1 MTFNLFLEG
10 GHLVL
15 RVILGLLDEVAQV
28 NELFL
33 VLGDLADALLHV
45 VKGGRDVLD
54 TVTAPLVDALDQLLL
69 DTIGFLG
76 QLDLKVS
83 SLHLEN
89 WEVNDVVGN
98 VQDLVFG
105 LVELVEFGG
114 DFFEGGL
121 FFGVLLRDISFEQ
134 VLDQASLVH
143 IKDVLVL
150 LVLVKKSSGCDHVL
164 LEHGLDL
171 GASILE
177 PLEVWAELEARL
189 VWQVKEGHQVLLEAQ
204 ELVGC

>member
-83 SLHLEN
+83 SLHLED
-89 WEVNDVVGN
+89 WEVDDVVGD

-114 DFFEGGL
+114 DFLEGGL
-121 FFGVLLRDISFEQ
+121 SSVFSSVIGLLNR
-134 VLDQASLVH
+134 SL
-143 IKDVLVL
+143 IRRL
-150 LVLVKKSSGCDHVL
+150 LSTLRMYSYFL
-164 LEHGLDL
+164 Y
-171 GASILE
+171 
-177 PLEVWAELEARL
+177 
-189 VWQVKEGHQVLLEAQ
+189 
-204 ELVGC
+204 